1 MKLEPLFSIQGN
13 KLTRISDN
21 QSVDPST
28 FKMIQIS
35 WKEVE
40 IEDESYNEEF
50 LAELR
55 NKLKQLDESNRFA
68 ILIPVVDK
76 ELKTEE
82 QAELFTNAFNHTAR
96 RIKDCVSVAGFFI
109 PKEIQEM
116 NYTQSFTETLAVKH
130 EQYVYFTDDKNT
142 GSDFVMI

>member
-1 MKLEPLFSIQGN
+1 MKLEKLFYVKEN
-13 KLTRISDN
+13 KLYRISDDET
-21 QSVDPST
+21 VDLSSLE
-28 FKMIQIS
+28 KVLIKWS
-35 WKEVE
+35 EVE
-40 IEDESYNEEF
+40 LEDELYNEEF